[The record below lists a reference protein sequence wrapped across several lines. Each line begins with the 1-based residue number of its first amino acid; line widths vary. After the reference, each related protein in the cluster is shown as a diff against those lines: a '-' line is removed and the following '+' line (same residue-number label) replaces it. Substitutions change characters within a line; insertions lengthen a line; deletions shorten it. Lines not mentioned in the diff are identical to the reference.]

1 MEERQSTVP
10 SIEFSPTDSPATGI
24 ELIELEELSERLP
37 TLNLNPTKPHRVNF
51 YILIYITR
59 GEGVHSID
67 FKSYPYKEGDFLF
80 ISNQQVHAFDLKSRA
95 QGKVI
100 MFSQSFAEQISARLN
115 VPIFVL
121 DYLVDWYTPLF
132 TVNPSLTATCEVLLD
147 EIIKE
152 KNESLSDEFVV
163 QLLFSSLF
171 LKLMRERPKNNV
183 TRLSK
188 KQITQISLF
197 LYLLEKHYVASRNAS
212 FYADLM
218 GITYKT
224 LNQLCKLASQKTAKQ
239 LIDAYTILEAKRK
252 LIVDDVSINEVSDK
266 LGFEEVT
273 NFIKY
278 FKKHTQKTPSQ
289 FKRFIKG

>member
-1 MEERQSTVP
+1 
-10 SIEFSPTDSPATGI
+10 
-24 ELIELEELSERLP
+24 
-37 TLNLNPTKPHRVNF
+37 
-51 YILIYITR
+51 
-59 GEGVHSID
+59 
-67 FKSYPYKEGDFLF
+67 
-80 ISNQQVHAFDLKSRA
+80 
-95 QGKVI
+95 

-224 LNQLCKLASQKTAKQ
+224 LNQLCKLA
-239 LIDAYTILEAKRK
+239 KRK